1 MSHTIINSTFDNC
14 ITASYTI
21 DKSSTEVIEN
31 FGGTIH
37 MQYILSLLP
46 VLACPVGMGLMIWL
60 MMRQGKEQ
68 MPPDA
73 APQQEDRPVA
83 SPRASPVA
91 PTPMSSQ
98 HTSPLKAIWDCVQMC
113 LNWRVLVG
121 LAVVGLAVWVV
132 APRLVLAALPLLLVV
147 ACPLSMLVMM
157 GRMRGGQPAQA
168 NQLPAEGRTRDE
180 QVAELRSRFLSMPA
194 EQEAIARQIAEIESP
209 ETPVMSEAEAVAR
222 GADERSWTIR
232 ER

>member
-1 MSHTIINSTFDNC
+1 
-14 ITASYTI
+14 
-21 DKSSTEVIEN
+21 
-31 FGGTIH
+31 

-46 VLACPVGMGLMIWL
+46 VLACPVGMGLMMWL
-60 MMRQGKEQ
+60 IMRQGKEH
-68 MPPDA
+68 MPSDA
-73 APQQEDRPVA
+73 SLQQEDRPVEK
-83 SPRASPVA
+83 PLASPVT
-91 PTPMSSQ
+91 PTHLSPQ
-98 HTSPLKAIWDCVQMC
+98 HTSPLEVIWDCVQMC

-132 APRLVLAALPLLLVV
+132 APQLVLAALPLLLIV

-180 QVAELRSRFLSMPA
+180 QVAELRSRFLSMQA
-194 EQEAIARQIAEIESP
+194 EQEAIVRQIAEIESP
-209 ETPVMSEAEAVAR
+209 EIPVMSEAEAVAR
-222 GADERSWTIR
+222 GADERGRTRTPGSRTIR

>member
-1 MSHTIINSTFDNC
+1 
-14 ITASYTI
+14 
-21 DKSSTEVIEN
+21 
-31 FGGTIH
+31 

-68 MPPDA
+68 TPPDA
-73 APQQEDRPVA
+73 VPQQEDRPVA
-83 SPRASPVA
+83 SPRASPVTL
-91 PTPMSSQ
+91 TPMSSQ
-98 HTSPLKAIWDCVQMC
+98 HTSPLRAIWDCVQMC
-113 LNWRVLVG
+113 LNWKVLVG

-132 APRLVLAALPLLLVV
+132 APHLVLAALPLLLIV

-168 NQLPAEGRTRDE
+168 NQFPAEGRTRDE
-180 QVAELRSRFLSMPA
+180 HVGELRSRLLSVQA

-209 ETPVMSEAEAVAR
+209 EIPVMSEAEAVAR
-222 GADERSWTIR
+222 GADERSRTRTPHRRTIR